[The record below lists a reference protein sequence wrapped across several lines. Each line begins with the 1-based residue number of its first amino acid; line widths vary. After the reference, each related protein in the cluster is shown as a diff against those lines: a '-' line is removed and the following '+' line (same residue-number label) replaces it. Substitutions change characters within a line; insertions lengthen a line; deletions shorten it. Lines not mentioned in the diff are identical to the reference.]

1 MSLSGKQPAT
11 VDANLCEMLV
21 FTGHGVLTPLP
32 GQKKLCDPSCDCMQS
47 THSIELSPGIHV
59 PGRQKQPS
67 MFSAPFSDV
76 MYIGQSW
83 HFNSTLSLEA

>member
-1 MSLSGKQPAT
+1 M

-21 FTGHGVLTPLP
+21 FMGHGIFTPLP
-32 GQKKLCDPSCDCMQS
+32 GQKKLCDPSCVCMQS
-47 THSIELSPGIHV
+47 THSIEVSLFTHV

-76 MYIGQSW
+76 MYIRQSW
-83 HFNSTLSLEA
+83 HFNATLSLVA